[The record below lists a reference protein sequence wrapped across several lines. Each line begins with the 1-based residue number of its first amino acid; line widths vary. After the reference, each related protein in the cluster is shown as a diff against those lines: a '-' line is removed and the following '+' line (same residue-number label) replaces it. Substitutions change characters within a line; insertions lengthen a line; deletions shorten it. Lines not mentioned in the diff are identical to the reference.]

1 MRTRTGVILVLALV
15 SGLLAAYLA
24 INFLGG
30 EDGEK
35 EAAGVP
41 GEGVDVVVAA
51 RAMDVGTVLSPED
64 VKLVKWPS
72 RAVPQ
77 GYSGE
82 LSEVVGR
89 GLLFPVSQNEP
100 LLSNK
105 LARSEA
111 GGGLPIVIPD
121 GKRAVSVAV
130 DQIIGVAGFVL
141 PGTRVDI
148 IATLSQSGRSGEL
161 ESEII
166 LQNIEVLSAGQTYQ
180 RQVQG
185 EPMTVSVVTLVVT
198 PEQAEMLTLA
208 TSDGLIQL
216 ALRNPL
222 DLAEVETEGTTRS
235 SLLGSGAPVR
245 QATPRPTPRPR
256 PRREPFSVE
265 VYRGPERSTATMDTT
280 SGGDK

>member
-24 INFLGG
+24 INFLGD
-30 EDGEK
+30 DGGQKQAEQT
-35 EAAGVP
+35 AGDV
-41 GEGVDVVVAA
+41 VNVVVAA
-51 RAMDVGTVLSPED
+51 RNMDVGTVLSPDD
-64 VKLVKWPS
+64 VALVKWPAQS
-72 RAVPQ
+72 VPE

-100 LLSNK
+100 LLSSK

-111 GGGLPIVIPD
+111 GGGLPIVIPE

-141 PGTRVDI
+141 PGTRVDV
-148 IATLSQSGRSGEL
+148 IATLSEGRGDET

-180 RQVQG
+180 RQVGG
-185 EPMTVSVVTLVVT
+185 EPMTASVVTLLVT
-198 PEQAEMLTLA
+198 PEQAEQLTLA

-222 DLAEVETEGTTRS
+222 DLADVDTDGATRTT
-235 SLLGSGAPVR
+235 LLGGGAPAR
-245 QATPRPTPRPR
+245 RRARPRPR
-256 PRREPFSVE
+256 PRPQPESFSVE

-280 SGGDK
+280 SGGDQ